1 FYHHFNAEI
10 NHGQNSEDFQHPFS
24 NRGVVSIPVLTGD
37 EQRGITNNTILTQR
51 LPSANSAPHLNC
63 NGQKDDVSFLN
74 GQSEV
79 QGGNEKFGIN
89 DSDDSPTSKT
99 KSKIS
104 QIRQTIKVSL
114 LVGVWIFVT
123 AVFLMHN
130 EKEEVTMHS
139 SVAPGQIKDYLIQN
153 DRNKHSVL
161 VKLTGPFLSEAY
173 EKKLNISDKQN
184 MSRMDIWLEKWVPK
198 GPSKE
203 PEDNFDYETIEISTS
218 WTVILE
224 NQAED
229 FHESE
234 TRSSA
239 LFLPFSSTN
248 QSVLAVRMTTTADVT
263 TPFTLSYTLDPLD
276 ETTGIIYACILLFA
290 LYALIVFEVINRTMA
305 AVLLSTSSLAV
316 LSIAGERPSVPE
328 IISWLDVETLL
339 LLFSMMVLVAILA
352 ETGVFDYY
360 AVLTFQ
366 LARGKI
372 WPLITM
378 LCGVTS
384 IVSLLLDNVTTV
396 LLVTPVTIRLSEVM
410 ELDPIPVLLSMV
422 VFCNLAGTATP
433 VGDPPNI
440 IIASN
445 KQVVQAGINFT
456 NFTLHMTF
464 GILFVAVQTYLQ
476 LRFILRDT
484 SKLRLTEPKDVQDLR
499 RQILIWRRAAD
510 SLPHLSPDQL
520 VVKDRLERKIKKL
533 TIKLEE
539 LIKEA
544 KIRAYPD
551 KNFENT
557 LAEMRKKYKIR
568 DAALLVKCA
577 VTIVFVVIA
586 FFLHSI
592 PEFNRVSL
600 GWTALL
606 GALLLLTLADR
617 EDLESVLHRVEWST
631 LLFFAALFVLME
643 ALSKLGLI
651 GYIGGWTEA
660 LILRVDESDRLAVAL
675 ILMVWVSGITS
686 AFVDNVPLT
695 TMMVRVVTS
704 LGTHPTLN
712 LPIEP
717 LIWALSF
724 GVCLGGNGTLI
735 GASSNVVCVGLA
747 EQHGYKI
754 TFMQFFKIGFPVMI
768 GHLVVATAYL
778 LVCHCVFSWH

>member
-1 FYHHFNAEI
+1 MESDNA
-10 NHGQNSEDFQHPFS
+10 
-24 NRGVVSIPVLTGD
+24 
-37 EQRGITNNTILTQR
+37 
-51 LPSANSAPHLNC
+51 
-63 NGQKDDVSFLN
+63 
-74 GQSEV
+74 
-79 QGGNEKFGIN
+79 
-89 DSDDSPTSKT
+89 PTSKP
-99 KSKIS
+99 KSKMART
-104 QIRQTIKVSL
+104 RQTVKISL
-114 LVGVWIFVT
+114 LVGVWIFFTV
-123 AVFLMHN
+123 VFLMHN
-130 EKEEVTMHS
+130 EKEEVTRHS
-139 SVAPGQIKDYLIQN
+139 SVAPGDIKDYLIQN
-153 DRNKHSVL
+153 DKNKHSVL
-161 VKLTGPFLSEAY
+161 LKLTGPFLSEAY
-173 EKKLNISDKQN
+173 EKKLNIHEKLN
-184 MSRMDIWLEKWVPK
+184 MSRMDIWIEKWIPK
-198 GPSKE
+198 GPTQDLGESS
-203 PEDNFDYETIEISTS
+203 DYETIETS
-218 WTVILE
+218 IHWTIILE

-234 TRSSA
+234 TRSSV
-239 LFLPFSSTN
+239 LVLPSSSAN
-248 QSVLAVRMTTTADVT
+248 HSVLAVRMVTTSNVT

-276 ETTGIIYACILLFA
+276 GTTGIIYACILLFA

-305 AVLLSTSSLAV
+305 AVLLSTTSLAV

-352 ETGVFDYY
+352 ETGVFDYF

-378 LCGVTS
+378 LCGMTS

-396 LLVTPVTIRLSEVM
+396 LLMTPVSIRLCEVM
-410 ELDPIPVLLSMV
+410 ELDPIPVLLAMV
-422 VFCNLAGTATP
+422 LFCNLGGTATP
-433 VGDPPNI
+433 VGDPPNV

-456 NFTLHMTF
+456 NFTLHMSF
-464 GILFVAVQTYLQ
+464 GILLVAVQTYLQ
-476 LRFILRDT
+476 VRFIFRDT
-484 SKLRLTEPKDVQDLR
+484 NKLRLTESKDVQDLR
-499 RQILIWRRAAD
+499 RQILVWRRAVD
-510 SLPHLSPDQL
+510 SLHHLSPEQL
-520 VVKDRLERKIKKL
+520 IVKDRLERKIKKL
-533 TIKLEE
+533 TIKLDEVIRE
-539 LIKEA
+539 D
-544 KIRAYPD
+544 KIRTCTEE
-551 KNFENT
+551 NFEST
-557 LAEMRKKYKIR
+557 LTEMRKKYKIR
-568 DAALLVKCA
+568 DKVLLVKCA
-577 VTIVFVVIA
+577 VTIAFVIIV

-617 EDLESVLHRVEWST
+617 EDLEPVLHRIEWST

-675 ILMVWVSGITS
+675 IIMVWVSGITS

-712 LPIEP
+712 LPMEP

-778 LVCHCVFSWH
+778 LLCHCVFTWH